1 MSRKKKPQTNENQMD
16 LFSLSLRERAEPPGA
31 TALGGETG
39 RGEGREHPG
48 PGEVAQVATQPPA
61 VPEGFLFALPEVR
74 PSPLPLSP
82 LAQGEGEIELPA
94 GLRLERNLAILA
106 GAGAGKTYSLVTM
119 CLHLLG
125 GARTGFAPLA
135 PAELGLL
142 TFTEKAA
149 DEMRSRL
156 RERLDALAEGKG
168 DEPALRESF
177 EAAGLPFPQARRWR
191 AIRDELGAATI
202 GTFHSLCTQLL
213 RRAPPNTGVTPH
225 FELLDERD
233 ARALLR
239 DLVERT
245 LLARIERETPLR
257 TLVAEIGFGRLVE
270 GLVPIATRIRE
281 EGVRP
286 DYVQVADGPTLR
298 AQFESELLSLKAL
311 LRNAPVRTPSQRDR
325 HPTAMRAVLK
335 VSWDTFEAANREL
348 KDALTK
354 VHDWG
359 PIRDAAELLAQ
370 TYAAC
375 IVAPFEAEVRELLV
389 DIATAHEEALAS
401 RGVLDFTGLLVQARN
416 LLRDYAEARIDAQNR
431 FKALL
436 VDEFQDTNRLQLE
449 LVLLL
454 AEKREGRARPIS
466 KAFEAQHL
474 EIVQLPQEPGF
485 LAVVGDRKQSIY
497 EFRGADVSV
506 FEVMA
511 RAIEVNGGGRA
522 YLRHSRRSTA
532 PLLSALNAGFTQ
544 VLGPGAASSPPY
556 DFEVVYVPAQDDL
569 SAVRQS
575 APRGVPLLQLE
586 NSKLGDVKLNAEE
599 QRAADAEAVARAL
612 SHGLAGGWTVVDG
625 KQEVERPARGG
636 DVAML
641 FQRFTQLEVYRQALV
656 RHGVRHRVVR
666 GRGFFGAQEIVD
678 LASLL
683 AVLADPGDAI
693 SLSAVLRSP
702 LVGLT
707 DNEWVSLA
715 KPRAGTKR
723 WRLDARDLLL
733 PLPSGEGRGEGQTRL
748 DLFRKRYAALRSERD
763 RLGLRS
769 LLRVV
774 LEVFEYRVSVAAGPF
789 GEQALANL
797 DKLLVLASQRESAG
811 VGVSAFARELLELAD
826 DAPKEAQGEVIDEL
840 DLEAVTL
847 CTVHQAKGLEWPIVV
862 LPDLTT
868 TLRNETA
875 AVRFD
880 RTMGLS
886 ISRPR
891 GTTDF
896 QSRSAADITRQL
908 ARRSRA
914 ENLRLLYVAMTRAR
928 DRLVLGLRP
937 PTAQANT
944 WAQELTAF
952 FALRVSG
959 ERPEHLDVASVAPKR
974 PELPPASASSR
985 SEVDALISQVRS
997 PGESTT
1003 ASIVLPVTQLED
1015 LMACRRR
1022 FHFANQ
1028 VGLIEDT
1035 IHLEGDTTPRSD
1047 DEDVRARG
1055 TALHR
1060 LLELTPLDAVGT
1072 PGLHAALKQVRDSAA
1087 LPVKNEAITWVER
1100 FWNTDF
1106 GRSLAHADVH
1116 RELPFALRLAGNEGP
1131 SLVLR
1136 GAIDLLVVTPGELIV
1151 IDYKTSVRPPEGA
1164 EPYRFQLGCYA
1175 LAAQRFL
1182 PGSRKVRA
1190 GIVFL
1195 LEESPDPQFLTELET
1210 PVLSRALVEET
1221 RGLAESQRTGH
1232 WPGRPRAR
1240 CEAIGCGYVYR
1251 CHPELMIPTK

>member
-1 MSRKKKPQTNENQMD
+1 MSRKKNKAASADQFD
-16 LFSLSLRERAEPPGA
+16 LFSPRAPVLPLPEGVGA
-31 TALGGETG
+31 VAPHEVP
-39 RGEGREHPG
+39 RGD
-48 PGEVAQVATQPPA
+48 
-61 VPEGFLFALPEVR
+61 GFLFPVEALGPPPR
-74 PSPLPLSP
+74 PTPPSVT
-82 LAQGEGEIELPA
+82 EGEIELPA

-125 GARTGFAPLA
+125 GARTGHAPIA
-135 PAELGLL
+135 CSELGLL

-156 RERLDALAEGKG
+156 RERLDGLAEGRG
-168 DEPALRESF
+168 DEPALHESF
-177 EAAGLPFPQARRWR
+177 EAAGLNFPPPRRWR

-213 RRAPPNTGVTPH
+213 RRAPPNTSVSAH

-245 LLARIERETPLR
+245 LLGRVERGSSLR

-281 EGVRP
+281 EGVQP
-286 DYVQVADGPTLR
+286 DYVPVADGKMLR
-298 AQFESELLSLKAL
+298 ALFTTELETFKSQ
-311 LRNAPVRTPSQRDR
+311 LRNVEASKPQQRER
-325 HPTAMRAVLK
+325 HPVAMGIALGLTWDNFETEHQRLGEALK
-335 VSWDTFEAANREL
+335 
-348 KDALTK
+348 K
-354 VHDWG
+354 VHGWQHL
-359 PIRDAAELLAQ
+359 RDAVEAIAQ
-370 TYAAC
+370 IYGAC
-375 IVAPFEAEVRELLV
+375 VVAPFEAEVRGLLV
-389 DIATAHEEALAS
+389 EVATAHEEALTS

-416 LLRDYAEARIDAQNR
+416 LLRDYPEARVDAQRR

-454 AEKREGRARPIS
+454 AEQRQGGPRPVS
-466 KAFEAQHL
+466 QAFEAQHH
-474 EIVQLPQEPGF
+474 EIVQLPQERGF

-511 RAIEVNGGGRA
+511 RAIEANGGGRA

-532 PLLSALNAGFTQ
+532 PLLDVLNAGFTRA
-544 VLGPGAASSPPY
+544 LGPKAASDPPT
-556 DFEVVYVPAQDDL
+556 DFEVVYAPAQDDL
-569 SAVRQS
+569 TAVRQR
-575 APRGVPLLQLE
+575 APRGIALLQLE
-586 NSKLGDVKLNAEE
+586 DSKRGADKLDAQA
-599 QRAADAEAVARAL
+599 QRAADADAVSRAL
-612 SHGLAGGWTVVDG
+612 SHGLSGGWTVLEG
-625 KQEVERPARGG
+625 KDELERPARGG
-636 DVAML
+636 DVALL

-666 GRGFFGAQEIVD
+666 GRGFYGAQEIVD

-683 AVLADPGDAI
+683 AVLADPDDAI

-707 DNEWVSLA
+707 DAQWVGLA
-715 KPRAGTKR
+715 RPRDGSHR
-723 WRLDARDLLL
+723 WQLDSRRVLLVDLPEL
-733 PLPSGEGRGEGQTRL
+733 PERVRAFKE
-748 DLFRKRYAALRSERD
+748 RYAALRAERD

-797 DKLLVLASQRESAG
+797 DKLLVLATTRESRG

-826 DAPKEAQGEVIDEL
+826 DAPKEAQGEVVDEL

-862 LPDLTT
+862 LPDLP
-868 TLRNETA
+868 TLPRNETA

-880 RTMGLS
+880 RTLGLS
-886 ISRPR
+886 VVRPR
-891 GTTDF
+891 GATEF
-896 QSRSAADITRQL
+896 RSRSATEISNQL
-908 ARRSRA
+908 SRRARA

-937 PTAQANT
+937 SASTVNT
-944 WAQELTAF
+944 WAHDLGAF

-959 ERPEHLDVASVAPKR
+959 ERVEHLDVAALALRKPEPAKVVPGSREEVA
-974 PELPPASASSR
+974 
-985 SEVDALISQVRS
+985 ALIAKVRA
-997 PGESTT
+997 PRASTT
-1003 ASIVLPVTQLED
+1003 AALVLPVTQLQD
-1015 LMACRRR
+1015 LVSCRRR
-1022 FHFANQ
+1022 FHFAHQ
-1028 VGLIEDT
+1028 VGLSE
-1035 IHLEGDTTPRSD
+1035 EGVRGEWLDEETSR
-1047 DEDVRARG
+1047 DEDVRERG
-1055 TALHR
+1055 TAVHR
-1060 LLELTPLDAVGT
+1060 LLELTPLDAIAT
-1072 PGLHAALKQVRDSAA
+1072 PTLGPALREVKRTAGLALTEEA
-1087 LPVKNEAITWVER
+1087 LGWVER
-1100 FWNTDF
+1100 FWNTSF
-1106 GRSLAHADVH
+1106 GRSLQNARVH
-1116 RELPFALRLAGNEGP
+1116 RELPFAFRLPGGDGP
-1131 SLVLR
+1131 ALIIR
-1136 GAIDLLVVTPGELIV
+1136 GQIDLLVEREDELLV
-1151 IDYKTSVRPPEGA
+1151 IDYKTSTRPAAGL

-1175 LAAQRFL
+1175 LAARRFITGL
-1182 PGSRKVRA
+1182 RPLKA

-1195 LEESPDPQFLTELET
+1195 RDERPEPQFLTGFE
-1210 PVLSRALVEET
+1210 PNALFAPLAVESA
-1221 RGLAESQRTGH
+1221 GLAEAQRTGI
-1232 WPGRPRAR
+1232 WPGQPRPR
-1240 CEAIGCGYVYR
+1240 CEALGCGYVYR
-1251 CHPELMIPTK
+1251 CHPV